1 MQSER
6 STSIGGAG
14 AQGGGRC
21 GGRFREVTA
30 ARSQRYC
37 QAEGREGT
45 SRTPCGEADVLR
57 PEQDSHVQEAQ
68 ARGAGERGPG
78 CAGEAEE
85 EPASRDSSACAEDG
99 DGREDGES
107 GPDTTAGTGEV
118 AGVGGLGG
126 KSSRSVWDAIA
137 GPLRA
142 SVQQRCW
149 GRAGS

>member
-37 QAEGREGT
+37 QAEGHEGT

-85 EPASRDSSACAEDG
+85 EPASRDSLRVQKMEMTGRMEKAGQTPQQGPGRWGGG
-99 DGREDGES
+99 DLEENLVAPS
-107 GPDTTAGTGEV
+107 GM
-118 AGVGGLGG
+118 
-126 KSSRSVWDAIA
+126 RSQA
-137 GPLRA
+137 R
-142 SVQQRCW
+142 
-149 GRAGS
+149 